1 MTKLTL
7 CLICLIFSSLSFGQE
22 QHVISS
28 GGSYSSANTGSLS
41 STIGESVINTI
52 ETSNHHLTQGFNQDW
67 IHFLSTHNFKD
78 DININVYPNPTT
90 HFINVESNKSCN
102 LNIYDINGK
111 QVLNRT
117 IDTSEQ
123 IDLTA
128 LLPGTYFLK
137 FNHNLRCCLSMG
149 SRTHT

>member
-1 MTKLTL
+1 ML
-7 CLICLIFSSLSFGQE
+7 
-22 QHVISS
+22 
-28 GGSYSSANTGSLS
+28 
-41 STIGESVINTI
+41 
-52 ETSNHHLTQGFNQDW
+52 
-67 IHFLSTHNFKD
+67 LSTHNFKD

-90 HFINVESNKSCN
+90 HFINVESNKSSN

-128 LLPGTYFLK
+128 LSPGTYFLK
-137 FNHNLRCCLSMG
+137 FKQDNQIIKSIKIVIL
-149 SRTHT
+149 